1 MEFIKKKRLLRSMA
15 SKYPAI
21 MVVGTRGA
29 NKERLVREVFPN
41 KSFIDLSNK
50 SVYNIA
56 KQSPLTFLLAFP
68 DGAIINDIALL
79 PSMVKVV
86 RHYVERSTGENGKWV
101 IISTPDILDIFKDD
115 VSTIDNNGFGL
126 LRLSGFSIDELDDEN
141 IPTSNPFQVMLK
153 GQKPD
158 ILANQLTIEEYL
170 NEIIDKDVC
179 RFINISNKEAFKNFV
194 KACAPYS
201 GMPMSMNAIA
211 TKANTTAPTA
221 KSWLTIME
229 HVGLIRQINDGEN
242 ARSTRLF
249 FTDTGL
255 LCHLLGI
262 EKMEQI
268 ILEDHKESIT
278 RTFAFNE
285 LVRGRD
291 NKQQR
296 HNINVGRKCD
306 FTADWRQH
314 YTIMIEPN
322 IEVTNNTIERIKE
335 IKSIEA
341 KPLILYLGETTY
353 TNACIDCISFRDWEK
368 LAEGIDY
375 FS

>member
-1 MEFIKKKRLLRSMA
+1 MEFLKKKRLLRSMA
-15 SKYPAI
+15 SKYPAV
-21 MVVGTRGA
+21 MVIGTRGA
-29 NKERLVREVFPN
+29 NKERLVREVFPT

-50 SVYNIA
+50 SIYNIA

-79 PSMVKVV
+79 PSMVKAV
-86 RHYVERSTGENGKWV
+86 RHYVERSTGDNGKWI

-115 VSTIDNNGFGL
+115 VSTINNKGLGL
-126 LRLSGFSIDELDDEN
+126 LRLSGFSIDELDDEH
-141 IPTSNPFQVMLK
+141 IPTNNPFQVMIN

-158 ILANQLTIEEYL
+158 ILANQQTNEEYL
-170 NEIIDKDVC
+170 DEMIDKDVC

-211 TKANTTAPTA
+211 AKANTTAPTA
-221 KSWLTIME
+221 KSWLKIME

-242 ARSTRLF
+242 ARSTRF
-249 FTDTGL
+249 FITDTGL
-255 LCHLLGI
+255 LCHLLNI
-262 EKMEQI
+262 TKMEQI
-268 ILEDHKESIT
+268 ILEDYKEPIT

-291 NKQQR
+291 NKQQN
-296 HNINVGRKCD
+296 HNIKLGRKCD
-306 FTADWRQH
+306 FTADWRQN
-314 YTIMIEPN
+314 YTIVVEPN
-322 IEVTNNTIERIKE
+322 IEVTQETIGRIKE
-335 IKSIEA
+335 IKNIEA
-341 KPLILYLGETTY
+341 KPLILYLGDTTY
-353 TNACIDCISFRDWEK
+353 TTSGIDCISFRDWEK

>member
-15 SKYPAI
+15 SKFPAVLI
-21 MVVGTRGA
+21 TGTR
-29 NKERLVREVFPN
+29 NKSMEHFVRDTFPN
-41 KSFIDLSNK
+41 KSFIDLSSK
-50 SVYNIA
+50 AVYNIA

-79 PSMVKVV
+79 PSMVKAV
-86 RHYVERSTGENGKWV
+86 RHYVERSIGENGKWI
-101 IISTPDILDIFKDD
+101 IISTPDIMNIFMEDQ
-115 VSTIDNNGFGL
+115 STINSNGLGIL
-126 LRLSGFSIDELDDEN
+126 NLSGFSIDELDDEH
-141 IPTSNPFQVMLK
+141 IPTNNPFQIMLN

-158 ILANQLTIEEYL
+158 ILSSLQTKEEYL
-170 NEIIDKDVC
+170 NEIIEKDVS
-179 RFINISNKEAFKNFV
+179 RFINISNKESFKNFM
-194 KACAPYS
+194 KACAPFS
-201 GMPMSMNAIA
+201 GMPMSMSAIA
-211 TKANTTAPTA
+211 NTANTTAPTS
-221 KSWLTIME
+221 KSWLSIME
-229 HVGLIRQINDGEN
+229 KTGLIRQINDGEN
-242 ARSTRLF
+242 ARSTRFF

-255 LCHLLGI
+255 LCHLLNI
-262 EKMEQI
+262 TKMEQI
-268 ILEDHKESIT
+268 ILEDYKEPIT

-296 HNINVGRKCD
+296 HSINVGRKCD

-341 KPLILYLGETTY
+341 KPLILYLGETTH
-353 TNACIDCISFRDWEK
+353 TNAGIDCISFRDWEK
-368 LAEGIDY
+368 LAEGINY